1 MKRSCINHFEG
12 LPMTQ
17 YECLSLSLLATI
29 ADGIM
34 LQLTQP
40 TQADDSRRR
49 RHDELVRA
57 FRTGTEKLIDV
68 VTNEIAS
75 NPKPTGPTS

>member
-1 MKRSCINHFEG
+1 V
-12 LPMTQ
+12 TQ
-17 YECLSLSLLATI
+17 YESLALSLLATI

-40 TQADDSRRR
+40 PLADEARRR

-57 FRTGTEKLIDV
+57 FRKGTEELIEV
-68 VTNEIAS
+68 VTVAIVPSPPPPAES
-75 NPKPTGPTS
+75 GPAGAGPS

>member
-1 MKRSCINHFEG
+1 V
-12 LPMTQ
+12 TQ
-17 YECLSLSLLATI
+17 YESLSLSLLATI

-40 TQADDSRRR
+40 SLADEVRRR

-57 FRTGTEKLIDV
+57 FRKGTEELIDV
-68 VTNEIAS
+68 VTGAIAPS
-75 NPKPTGPTS
+75 PQPPADAGPAPSAPA

>member
-1 MKRSCINHFEG
+1 
-12 LPMTQ
+12 MTQ

-40 TQADDSRRR
+40 PAADDSRRR

-68 VTNEIAS
+68 VADEIGANQ
-75 NPKPTGPTS
+75 NPAEPPKE

>member
-1 MKRSCINHFEG
+1 
-12 LPMTQ
+12 MTQ
-17 YECLSLSLLATI
+17 YESLALSLLATI

-40 TQADDSRRR
+40 PLADEARRR

-57 FRTGTEKLIDV
+57 FRKGTEELIEV
-68 VTNEIAS
+68 VTGAIVPSPPPAES
-75 NPKPTGPTS
+75 GPAGAGQS